1 MPRPFAAPGTRTHFV
16 GDRPARLAH
25 VRLEWDLDL
34 ARKRLSGTATL
45 TLVARRDRLTALT
58 FDAVELDIESV
69 TVDGRTAGFDN
80 DGEKLRVV
88 CPEPP
93 PEGAKVE
100 VAIRYACQPRRGL
113 YFIGPDADHPD
124 RAVQC
129 WTQGQDDDSRY
140 YWPCI
145 DHPIEKF
152 TTEVICAA
160 PAANFVLS
168 NGVLRARDELP
179 DGRVRWH
186 YALEFPQPAYLVTLV
201 AGPFVEIAERAPRT
215 GVDVFYYVPP
225 GREDDARR
233 SFRRTP
239 EMIDFFS
246 ERIGVPFAY
255 PRYSQITVSEFIFGG
270 MENTTATTLTDLVLL
285 DERAAIDHDVEGL
298 VSQELA
304 HQWWGDLLTCREWS
318 EAWLNEGFATY
329 FEYVW
334 REHAK
339 GRDEADLELLRTPTA
354 T

>member
-16 GDRPARLAH
+16 GDRPARLDH

-34 ARKRLSGTATL
+34 ARKQLSGTATL
-45 TLVARRDRLTALT
+45 TLTARREKLTALT
-58 FDAVELDIESV
+58 LDAVELDVESV
-69 TVDGRTAGFDN
+69 TVDGRTAGFDS

-160 PAANFVLS
+160 PAASFVLS

-179 DGRVRWH
+179 DGRVSWHTRWSSRN
-186 YALEFPQPAYLVTLV
+186 LP
-201 AGPFVEIAERAPRT
+201 I
-215 GVDVFYYVPP
+215 
-225 GREDDARR
+225 
-233 SFRRTP
+233 
-239 EMIDFFS
+239 
-246 ERIGVPFAY
+246 
-255 PRYSQITVSEFIFGG
+255 
-270 MENTTATTLTDLVLL
+270 
-285 DERAAIDHDVEGL
+285 
-298 VSQELA
+298 
-304 HQWWGDLLTCREWS
+304 W
-318 EAWLNEGFATY
+318 
-329 FEYVW
+329 
-334 REHAK
+334 
-339 GRDEADLELLRTPTA
+339 
-354 T
+354 